1 VPEFNAAPGFEFPTN
16 IEFPPDLDFQPGF
29 DLSLNFNALNT
40 AGSSSIPPTPTATL
54 QPGVS
59 GPWTDSSF
67 LPDENAENDD
77 FAVEGSEPEDE
88 DDYNA
93 LADTTIRPSYHPVP
107 ISTRSANNF
116 DLAPR
121 PILLPALMNLPS
133 STHPHPVFPTTMPQP
148 TVSTRQLTTAPGAL
162 PQNGTE
168 MLELQRRLEIPT
180 HLVSYIFYVCSRWNT
195 YHFRRFLV
203 HKSTFLMLTMDVE
216 AWLACHIC
224 CKLHSP
230 THPDGLH
237 QES

>member
-1 VPEFNAAPGFEFPTN
+1 MPEFNAAPGFEFPTN

-148 TVSTRQLTTAPGAL
+148 TVSTRQLTMAPPCPKMA
-162 PQNGTE
+162 
-168 MLELQRRLEIPT
+168 QRCWSFSADWKYQPT
-180 HLVSYIFYVCSRWNT
+180 
-195 YHFRRFLV
+195 
-203 HKSTFLMLTMDVE
+203 
-216 AWLACHIC
+216 
-224 CKLHSP
+224 
-230 THPDGLH
+230 
-237 QES
+237 